1 MLSKRSEFLL
11 EKERFRTFL
20 EDACPPCIPFLGPF
34 LTELITVK
42 EAHRDISSQ
51 TTRNGETNA
60 QSQKRKM
67 EEVVHGVLR
76 FQDSDYDRLKP
87 IQNVQK
93 YINSRKYIDAL
104 IKFTEDE
111 QYK

>member
-1 MLSKRSEFLL
+1 
-11 EKERFRTFL
+11 
-20 EDACPPCIPFLGPF
+20 

-42 EAHRDISSQ
+42 EAHRDCNANAP
-51 TTRNGETNA
+51 RNGETSA

-67 EEVVHGVLR
+67 AEVVHGVLR
-76 FQDSDYDRLKP
+76 FQSSDYERLKP
-87 IQNVQK
+87 VQSVQK